1 MLTAERT
8 AIEFLRAR
16 WPSGVPAD
24 AIERAYLS
32 GRLVEEAARAAVGEN
47 GEERLSDMLS
57 AVWRDEDELPP
68 AGVVIEEDMDPDED
82 GGLMVVSML
91 GEDIDEP
98 IPFSIVYEKEGQR

>member
-8 AIEFLRAR
+8 AIEFLRGR
-16 WPSGVPAD
+16 WPGGIPAD

-47 GEERLSDMLS
+47 GEERLSDMLA

-68 AGVVIEEDMDPDED
+68 AGVVVEEDIDEEE
-82 GGLMVVSML
+82 GGLTVFNDTEGL
-91 GEDIDEP
+91 DEP
-98 IPFSIVYEKEGQR
+98 IPFRVIGGS